1 MGVGFTG
8 PQLMTILVVLP
19 LAVAT
24 LACLI
29 RTRAAPRLGL
39 AAALGILLAAVG
51 LGLEVLLEGPQRHEL
66 GGWPA
71 PLGIELYAD
80 GLSVFMLLMTAIVG
94 TAVTVY
100 AAGFFSRGRQEGG
113 KGMPGGY
120 GDENGSFWPLW
131 MFLWAALNGLF
142 LSADVF
148 NLYVA
153 LELLGI
159 SSAALV
165 ALGKTRG
172 AITAGMRYLLV
183 SLLGSLAYLLA
194 VGLLYGA
201 FGALSLEILGDLIV
215 PGPVAYAALA
225 LMMLGLLLKSAV
237 FPLHFWLPAVYVSS
251 PAPVSAL
258 LAGLGTKASF
268 YLLVRLWFD
277 VFPGALTPPAGQLL
291 GVLAAAAIVWGSV
304 LALRQRRLKPLLAY
318 SSVSQI
324 GYLFMLFPLAATLGS
339 DGFDAW
345 SGGIYHA
352 FSHALA
358 KASMF
363 MTAGAIVV
371 ALGHDEIGKMDG
383 LFQHLPLS
391 VASFAMAGV
400 TLMGL
405 PPSGGFTA
413 KWLLLGAAVEGG
425 HWVLAGVILVGGL
438 LAAGYLLVFLN
449 RALLTAPTKKLSR
462 PAPRGLEITAFV
474 LALISL
480 SLGLLSAPLLELLR
494 VGAPFPVELITG
506 GA

>member
-1 MGVGFTG
+1 MA
-8 PQLMTILVVLP
+8 ILVVLP

-24 LACLI
+24 LACLV
-29 RTRAAPRLGL
+29 RTRAVPRLGL
-39 AAALGILLAAVG
+39 VAAIGILLAAVR
-51 LGLEVLLEGPQRHEL
+51 LGLEVLLEGPQRHQL
-66 GGWPA
+66 GGWQA

-80 GLSVFMLLMTAIVG
+80 GLSVFMLLVTAIVG
-94 TAVTVY
+94 TAATVY
-100 AAGFFSRGRQEGG
+100 ATGFFSREREESGG
-113 KGMPGGY
+113 CRPGDY
-120 GDENGSFWPLW
+120 GDKSGSFWPLW

-148 NLYVA
+148 NLYIT

-159 SSAALV
+159 SSAALI
-165 ALGKTRG
+165 ALGKTRE
-172 AITAGMRYLLV
+172 AITAGMRYLMV

-201 FGALSLEILGDLIV
+201 FGALSLEALGDLV
-215 PGPVAYAALA
+215 FPGPVAYAALA
-225 LMMLGLLLKSAV
+225 LMTLGLALKSAL
-237 FPLHFWLPAVYVSS
+237 FPLHFWLPPAYVSA

-268 YLLVRLWFD
+268 YLLVRLWFG
-277 VFPGALTPPAGQLL
+277 VFPAALTPVAGQLL
-291 GVLAAAAIVWGSV
+291 GVLAVVAIVWGSV
-304 LALRQRRLKPLLAY
+304 LAMRQRRLKPLLAY

-324 GYLFMLFPLAATLGS
+324 GYLFMLFPLAAMLGS
-339 DGFDAW
+339 GGFDAW

-363 MTAGAIVV
+363 MTAGAIVM
-371 ALGHDEIGKMDG
+371 ALEHDEIGEMDG
-383 LFQHLPLS
+383 LFQHMPLS
-391 VASFAMAGV
+391 VASFAVAGV

-413 KWLLLGAAVEGG
+413 KWLLLGAALEGG
-425 HWVLAGVILVGGL
+425 HWVLAAAILGGGL

-449 RALLTAPTKKLSR
+449 RALLTAPTKKLPR
-462 PAPRGLEITAFV
+462 PAPRGLEVAAFV
-474 LALISL
+474 LALASL

-494 VGAPFPVELITG
+494 IGAPFPANLTTG
-506 GA
+506 GV

>member
-1 MGVGFTG
+1 MLWVVG
-8 PQLMTILVVLP
+8 PVVLP
-19 LAVAT
+19 LMAAMLT
-24 LACLI
+24 CLL
-29 RTRAAPRLGL
+29 RVCAAP
-39 AAALGILLAAVG
+39 AVG
-51 LGLEVLLEGPQRHEL
+51 LITSLGIFLTVAGLGLQVLSVGPQRHEL
-66 GGWPA
+66 AGWEA

-80 GLSVFMLLMTAIVG
+80 GLSVFMLLTTAIVG
-94 TAVTVY
+94 TAASVY
-100 AAGFFSRGRQEGG
+100 ATGFFSREHREAGEKR
-113 KGMPGGY
+113 PGDY
-120 GDENGSFWPLW
+120 GDEKGSFWPLW
-131 MFLWAALNGLF
+131 MFLWAALNGMF

-165 ALGKTRG
+165 ALGKTRL
-172 AITAGMRYLLV
+172 AIVAGMRYLMV
-183 SLLGSLAYLLA
+183 SLLGSLFYLLG
-194 VGLLYGA
+194 VVLLYGA
-201 FGALSLEILGDLIV
+201 FGALSLESLGNLMTPV
-215 PGPVAYAALA
+215 PAAYAAIA
-225 LMMLGLLLKSAV
+225 LMTLGMVLKSAL
-237 FPLHFWLPAVYVSS
+237 FPLHFWLPPAYVNS
-251 PAPVSAL
+251 PAPVCAL

-277 VFPGALTPPAGQLL
+277 VFPGALTTTIAAQLL
-291 GVLAAAAIVWGSV
+291 GVLAAVAIFWGGV
-304 LALRQRRLKPLLAY
+304 LALRQRRLKLLLAY

-324 GYLFMLFPLAATLGS
+324 GYLFLLFPLSATLGS
-339 DGFDAW
+339 GGFDAW

-352 FSHALA
+352 FSHAIA

-363 MTAGAIVV
+363 MAAGAIVA

-391 VASFAMAGV
+391 VASLAVAGI

-413 KWLLLGAAVEGG
+413 KWLLLGAALEGG
-425 HWVLAGVILVGGL
+425 HWGLAVVILAGGL
-438 LAAGYLLVFLN
+438 LAAGYLLVFMN

-480 SLGLLSAPLLELLR
+480 SLGLLSDPLLNLLR
-494 VGAPFPVELITG
+494 LGAPFPIELVTG
-506 GA
+506 GV